1 MGCGE
6 LAELFLSLC
15 FKSSSG
21 PVFLR
26 RHSKTTKTEKKWTGE
41 TGTWQHTANQKVLID
56 TRGFEM
62 SRGLQFPPGISVTH
76 QPFLDY
82 LRMLIHE
89 GTQKATTPS

>member
-1 MGCGE
+1 MLQELVGPSL
-6 LAELFLSLC
+6 LAEALQDNQDR
-15 FKSSSG
+15 KEMD
-21 PVFLR
+21 R
-26 RHSKTTKTEKKWTGE
+26 RNRHLATY
-41 TGTWQHTANQKVLID
+41 QNQKVLID